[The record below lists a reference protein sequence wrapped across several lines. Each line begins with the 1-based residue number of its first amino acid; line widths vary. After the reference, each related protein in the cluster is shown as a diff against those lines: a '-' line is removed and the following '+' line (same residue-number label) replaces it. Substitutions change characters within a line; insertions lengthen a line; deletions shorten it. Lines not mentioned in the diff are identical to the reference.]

1 MKKKKK
7 DKEQEHFEMYLKYCS
22 TYSRDPQQFQML
34 LANSRINRYFNK
46 EYNKKE
52 KEALKTLKSVTSKKD
67 KLHDCLMQEV
77 LEYHSPTIIKK
88 ETQRTTFYL
97 EFLNLN

>member
-1 MKKKKK
+1 MK
-7 DKEQEHFEMYLKYCS
+7 DKELEHFEMYVKYCN

-46 EYNKKE
+46 EYKKKE
-52 KEALKTLKSVTSKKD
+52 KEAIKTLKSVTSKKD

-77 LEYHSPTIIKK
+77 LEYHSPMIIKK
-88 ETQRTTFYL
+88 ESQRTKFYI